1 MRNLLVD
8 WADRLGPA
16 ALLAT
21 TLVTAASYFVI

>member
-1 MRNLLVD
+1 MSNLFSD

-21 TLVTAASYFVI
+21 ALVTAASYFAI